1 MSGLIAGTIKSL
13 LQIKPKSRCDT
24 YTDQYHRIFM
34 VKMAMVSSLLLAMN
48 WLKDTMSCIIPG
60 HHGIDGKF
68 TSQACWINGFFIY
81 KELRHV
87 PGMFGYYGIPKS
99 FEDNGYY
106 PPIDSYGAPEPCQ
119 VNSNDKACIP
129 LSKTFYLQYQ
139 WFPFYM
145 AALALLYYLPYIFY
159 RHHNSDVISL
169 KTNLKAPDVDVVG
182 LVRNY
187 FNHGVNTVTKMRIT
201 VLANLCIKI
210 MYIVVNIIAF
220 FGTNSLVNG
229 DFKMYG
235 VQWVNWK
242 KQPDSTE
249 YDYTAAPKGANNP
262 ASVLLPTFGLCE
274 VLELGKDIKHTLYN
288 KHQFVCEI
296 SQNVLYQYVLLILWF
311 LFVIGVVVSVVGFII
326 EVCDH
331 LLTFYAFMAQG
342 DQTRRVYQ
350 MLTIRECQYLEYIR
364 KKDINKYGEVV
375 RLLKKDRLDQLYNP
389 GNPGQHDNPM
399 YGPNDPYAES
409 KKLLSEMNNE

>member
-1 MSGLIAGTIKSL
+1 MALVSAAL
-13 LQIKPKSRCDT
+13 LG
-24 YTDQYHRIFM
+24 
-34 VKMAMVSSLLLAMN
+34 MN
-48 WLKDTMSCIIPG
+48 WLKDSMSCIIPG

-68 TSQACWINGFFIY
+68 TSQACWIQGFFIY
-81 KELRHV
+81 KELRHI

-106 PPIDSYGAPEPCQ
+106 PSLTKLGSPEPCQ
-119 VNSNDKACIP
+119 VSDKNKDCVP
-129 LSKTFYLQYQ
+129 YSKTFYLQYQ

-145 AALALLYYLPYIFY
+145 AALAVLYYLPYIFY
-159 RHHNSDVISL
+159 RHFNSDVISL
-169 KTNLKAPDVDVVG
+169 KLNLKSPAVDIPG
-182 LVRNY
+182 LVNNY
-187 FNHGVNTVTKMRIT
+187 FNHSVNTISKMRLS
-201 VLANLCIKI
+201 VVANLVIKL
-210 MYIVVNIIAF
+210 MYVIVNIIAF

-235 VQWVNWK
+235 IHWLDWR
-242 KQPDSTE
+242 KQPNQE
-249 YDYTAAPKGANNP
+249 NYDYTAAPEGSNNP

-288 KHQFVCEI
+288 KHMFVCEV

-311 LFVIGVVVSVVGFII
+311 LFILGLVFSVIGFVI
-326 EVCDH
+326 EICDH

-364 KKDINKYGEVV
+364 KKDYLKYGEVV
-375 RLLKKDRLDQLYNP
+375 RLLKKSRLDQLYNADQD
-389 GNPGQHDNPM
+389 QHDNPM
-399 YGPNDPYAES
+399 ASPKGPYAETQ
-409 KKLLSEMNNE
+409 KLLDEMKSE